1 VSGQPGG
8 PATRRARRPR
18 GLRRRLVIAFVL
30 VAAVSAGILAVAS
43 YLLVRQARLQ
53 GSLNASEV
61 QARQDLNLAANFC
74 PAANI
79 PCPEA
84 AGFVGA
90 YEQRGTHAVLIL
102 PDDRRVAS
110 DPQVNPPIPAA
121 LRNFVRQGQLGYQ
134 RMDVAGQP
142 YLVLAG
148 RPQGSAAELYLFFPE
163 QDIEHNLALLR
174 NALAAAWLGVV
185 LVAAL
190 IGHVLA
196 RRTLE
201 PVARAS
207 EAARQI
213 ADGRLDTRLP
223 TGAADEFGAWAAA
236 FNEMADALEAKIA
249 ALSAAQARELRFT
262 ANVAHELRTPLTA
275 LVAEASL
282 LSDQVGQLPD
292 PARRPVEL
300 LIADVSRLR
309 TLVGELMEISRLD
322 ARSEPVQHQLVDIK
336 SIATALIGA
345 RGWQERV
352 AVEGEP
358 LSLITDP
365 RRVERILAN
374 LVENAV
380 EHSGRDVRV
389 RTSSDGAHGCVEV
402 TDGGPGIPPE
412 QLPLIFERFYKAD
425 SARAS
430 AGSGLGLAIALEN
443 ARLLDGDI
451 SVSSDVQRGSVFRL
465 TLPLGL
471 AGDVNER

>member
-1 VSGQPGG
+1 VTRQPGG
-8 PATRRARRPR
+8 PAARRGALRPR

-53 GSLNASEV
+53 GSLTASQI
-61 QARQDLNLAANFC
+61 QAREDLNLAYR
-74 PAANI
+74 I
-79 PCPEA
+79 PYPEA
-84 AGFVGA
+84 VGFVQA
-90 YEQRGTHAVLIL
+90 YEQRGTHAVLIF
-102 PDDRRVAS
+102 PGDRRVAS
-110 DPQVNPPIPAA
+110 DPRVNPPIPPG
-121 LRNFVRQGQLGYQ
+121 LHDLVRQGQLGYQ

-142 YLVLAG
+142 YLVLGG
-148 RPQGSAAELYLFFPE
+148 RVPGSAAELYLFFPE

-174 NALAAAWLGVV
+174 NALAAAWLGVL

-336 SIATALIGA
+336 SIVTALISA
-345 RGWQERV
+345 RGWQDRV
-352 AVEGEP
+352 AVEGES
-358 LSLITDP
+358 LTLITDP

-380 EHSGRDVRV
+380 EHSGRDVSV
-389 RTSSDGAHGCVEV
+389 RTSTDGIHGCVEV

-412 QLPLIFERFYKAD
+412 QLPLLFERFYKAD

>member
-1 VSGQPGG
+1 MTGQPGG
-8 PATRRARRPR
+8 PAGRRGRLRPG

-30 VAAVSAGILAVAS
+30 VAAVSAGTLAVAS

-53 GSLNASEV
+53 GSLTASEV
-61 QARQDLNLAANFC
+61 QAREDLNLAAT
-74 PAANI
+74 I
-79 PCPEA
+79 SYPEA
-84 AGFVGA
+84 ASFVRA
-90 YEQRGTHAVLIL
+90 YEQRGAHAVLIF
-102 PDDRRVAS
+102 PGGRGVAS
-110 DPQVNPPIPAA
+110 DPEVNPAIPAV
-121 LRNFVRQGQLGYQ
+121 LRNFVLEGQLGYQ

-142 YLVLAG
+142 YLILAG
-148 RPQGSAAELYLFFPE
+148 RVPESAAELYLFFPE
-163 QDIEHNLALLR
+163 QDIARNLAQLR
-174 NALAAAWLGVV
+174 DALAAAWLGVL

-190 IGHVLA
+190 IGHALA

-223 TGAADEFGAWAAA
+223 TGVADEFGAWAAA

-282 LSDQVGQLPD
+282 LRGQVDQLPD
-292 PARRPVEL
+292 AARRPVEL
-300 LIADVSRLR
+300 LIADVGRLR

-322 ARSEPVQHQLVDIK
+322 ARSEPVQRQRADIR
-336 SIATALIGA
+336 SIVRALIGA
-345 RGWQERV
+345 RGWQDGV
-352 AVEGEP
+352 AVDGEQVM
-358 LSLITDP
+358 LITDP

-374 LVENAV
+374 LIENAV

-389 RTSSDGAHGCVEV
+389 ATSTDGVHGCVEV
-402 TDGGPGIPPE
+402 TDAGPGIAPE

-430 AGSGLGLAIALEN
+430 VGSGLGLAIALEN
-443 ARLLDGDI
+443 ARLLGGDI
-451 SVSSDVQRGSVFRL
+451 SVSSDAQRGSVFRL

-471 AGDVNER
+471 ADDVNER

>member
-1 VSGQPGG
+1 MTRQPGG
-8 PATRRARRPR
+8 PPGRRALRPR

-30 VAAVSAGILAVAS
+30 VAAVSAGTLAVAS

-53 GSLNASEV
+53 GSLTASQI
-61 QARQDLNLAANFC
+61 QAREDLNLAAT
-74 PAANI
+74 PPI
-79 PCPEA
+79 TYPEA
-84 AGFVGA
+84 AGFIGA
-90 YEQRGTHAVLIL
+90 YEQRGAHAVLIF
-102 PDDRRVAS
+102 PGDRRVAS
-110 DPQVNPPIPAA
+110 DPQVNPPIPAG
-121 LRNFVRQGQLGYQ
+121 LRTLVRQGQLGYQ

-142 YLVLAG
+142 YLILGG
-148 RPQGSAAELYLFFPE
+148 RVPGSAAELYLFFPE
-163 QDIEHNLALLR
+163 QDIAHNLAQLR

-213 ADGRLDTRLP
+213 ADGWLDTRLP

-275 LVAEASL
+275 IVAEASL

-322 ARSEPVQHQLVDIK
+322 AGSEPVQRQRTDVR
-336 SIATALIGA
+336 SIVAALIGA
-345 RGWQERV
+345 RGWQDRV

-358 LSLITDP
+358 LTLITDP

-389 RTSSDGAHGCVEV
+389 RTSTDGVQGCVEV

-443 ARLLDGDI
+443 ARLLGGDI

-465 TLPLGL
+465 TVPLGP
-471 AGDVNER
+471 ADDVSER